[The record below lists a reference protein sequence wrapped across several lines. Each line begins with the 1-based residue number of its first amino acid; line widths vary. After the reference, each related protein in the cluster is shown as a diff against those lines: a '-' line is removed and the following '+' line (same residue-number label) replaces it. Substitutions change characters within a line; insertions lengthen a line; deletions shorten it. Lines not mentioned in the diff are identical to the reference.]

1 MAETRTTAGT
11 LIRHPE
17 DVVIRDRGV
26 DLIGL
31 RGTIRAAQPEAD
43 AVLELLKPAG
53 LETDDAIELDAPPVA
68 TGLRSGRRSNEIE
81 LEVQAIPGGSA
92 VLLIE
97 HDGVY
102 EWRYPEPGAGPA
114 GLRAGLVLR
123 FRLNRPED
131 EDPGAPA
138 PETRGPVLDA
148 AVGWV
153 FGKVRTYVL
162 RFVAGYTVD
171 ALVSLIERQDVY
183 GLVPIADNES
193 ANWLARPFHEN
204 LGPPKNILLLVHGTF
219 FSTRGSFGG
228 LALSPEGRGFLA
240 AARGKYDLI
249 LGFDH
254 KTLAETPEQ
263 NAEAL
268 LAALKDLEAET
279 GAHLD
284 AVAFSRGGLVLRW
297 LTERLLPRE
306 GWPFVPGRLI
316 FVGCTNGGTG
326 LAGPKN
332 WRHLVDFY
340 TNIAL
345 AGTRALGLVPGVGSF
360 SAILGQTIESLGRFA
375 QYMAEA
381 AIADG
386 RVPGLAAMEPD
397 SVFVKA
403 LNEAVPAEGSAPL
416 YHAITGDFD
425 PSDLA
430 AGFTFA
436 LRDFFLNRITDRL
449 FGGKN
454 DLVVDTAAMTMFG
467 RHQKR
472 LDETGVVS
480 SPGNV
485 YHTIYFVGPD
495 LPGSLGR
502 WLFGDPS
509 LPGRFLSDVAVLDAD
524 TPLHDAFEQLVQDY
538 HIPVVIWRRH
548 GDEALFYLRHVDDIL
563 RLSIP
568 EVGRRLSIP
577 EGRVTLREA
586 LNLHE
591 YDAVPPQSMHPGIR
605 SGGETFRIA
614 HRVDLTSQPM
624 AEAQIVLGAAGVAG
638 VMLAHEGPSQWRPQL
653 LAGPPD
659 TGAEAEEWRVR
670 GPAGNPITSYPSV
683 DEQEQQQQQEKP
695 PASGL
700 PEWGE
705 IPGPAATF
713 TLHVD
718 AEMPSRPPLRQ
729 AVELTVRLSREL
741 PEVEQTPTHRVG
753 SAAAVEEEPIRVR
766 ARPIRNCSVEAPDS
780 IIVPP
785 PAPQRPNAITFNIRG
800 LAEGEAELWVEAWQD
815 DRKLVTLLLA
825 PVFVATSARLAAS
838 AQVQSGEQEG
848 ALIDLRIRDVTAR
861 DDQPVRLEYDM
872 NSEDLH
878 LLVQDESAEHK
889 DKTRLDFI
897 RSIYQDVENFWRQ
910 ASGGRAEQAPE
921 FVSGFL
927 EELRDAGAVLAD
939 KIVPERIRREL
950 WQAWLTR
957 RVGAVRV
964 LTREP
969 SIPWELLYLRDP
981 ERKQKIEEGCFFAE
995 LGLVRWNAALGFP
1008 PALVQVRPDRTF
1020 YLIPDYPEKWR
1031 LKSAARDK
1039 DLVTQL
1045 FRAQPV
1051 EATRRGL
1058 RNLLQSDDGFDLF
1071 HAAAHGEAVKDQPWN
1086 SGLLLTEQDPTG
1098 RLYVFRATNVEA
1110 AGRAGSRPLI
1120 FLNACQVGRP
1130 EEGLVGAGGLA
1141 QAFLLEAHAGLL
1153 VAPMWSVRDETAS
1166 IFAQVF
1172 YTRLTAGDGLARA
1185 TRKAREEA
1193 KAANEPSWL
1202 AYMVYGHPFGRLE
1215 LKAREEMAAE

>member
-1 MAETRTTAGT
+1 MVRTGGT
-11 LIRHPE
+11 LNAFGYGEGTVLVGGYRHSDGTAAE
-17 DVVIRDRGV
+17 YSGEGARHMHRRSKDAG
-26 DLIGL
+26 GTAL
-31 RGTIRAAQPEAD
+31 RGPD
-43 AVLELLKPAG
+43 LVAVTDESPA
-53 LETDDAIELDAPPVA
+53 L
-68 TGLRSGRRSNEIE
+68 
-81 LEVQAIPGGSA
+81 PG
-92 VLLIE
+92 I
-97 HDGVY
+97 
-102 EWRYPEPGAGPA
+102 
-114 GLRAGLVLR
+114 LRAGTYSGLVIRQDGTSFAAPQVGQALA
-123 FRLNRPED
+123 D
-131 EDPGAPA
+131 EIAYGGSIDTLKAYLAPPGASQ
-138 PETRGPVLDA
+138 GI
-148 AVGWV
+148 
-153 FGKVRTYVL
+153 GKY
-162 RFVAGYTVD
+162 
-171 ALVSLIERQDVY
+171 Q
-183 GLVPIADNES
+183 VP
-193 ANWLARPFHEN
+193 P
-204 LGPPKNILLLVHGTF
+204 PPKADDPLRV
-219 FSTRGSFGG
+219 
-228 LALSPEGRGFLA
+228 
-240 AARGKYDLI
+240 
-249 LGFDH
+249 
-254 KTLAETPEQ
+254 
-263 NAEAL
+263 
-268 LAALKDLEAET
+268 
-279 GAHLD
+279 GA
-284 AVAFSRGGLVLRW
+284 
-297 LTERLLPRE
+297 
-306 GWPFVPGRLI
+306 GRL
-316 FVGCTNGGTG
+316 
-326 LAGPKN
+326 P
-332 WRHLVDFY
+332 
-340 TNIAL
+340 
-345 AGTRALGLVPGVGSF
+345 
-360 SAILGQTIESLGRFA
+360 
-375 QYMAEA
+375 
-381 AIADG
+381 
-386 RVPGLAAMEPD
+386 
-397 SVFVKA
+397 
-403 LNEAVPAEGSAPL
+403 
-416 YHAITGDFD
+416 
-425 PSDLA
+425 
-430 AGFTFA
+430 
-436 LRDFFLNRITDRL
+436 
-449 FGGKN
+449 
-454 DLVVDTAAMTMFG
+454 
-467 RHQKR
+467 
-472 LDETGVVS
+472 
-480 SPGNV
+480 
-485 YHTIYFVGPD
+485 
-495 LPGSLGR
+495 
-502 WLFGDPS
+502 
-509 LPGRFLSDVAVLDAD
+509 
-524 TPLHDAFEQLVQDY
+524 
-538 HIPVVIWRRH
+538 
-548 GDEALFYLRHVDDIL
+548 
-563 RLSIP
+563 
-568 EVGRRLSIP
+568 
-577 EGRVTLREA
+577 
-586 LNLHE
+586 
-591 YDAVPPQSMHPGIR
+591 
-605 SGGETFRIA
+605 
-614 HRVDLTSQPM
+614 
-624 AEAQIVLGAAGVAG
+624 
-638 VMLAHEGPSQWRPQL
+638 
-653 LAGPPD
+653 
-659 TGAEAEEWRVR
+659 AEEWRVR

-872 NSEDLH
+872 DSEDLH